1 MGGASSE
8 IHPGTKNVLFEC
20 AWFDPRGVRRTARR
34 NGMHTESSHRFER
47 GVDPGDVARVLDRA
61 VALTVQLAGGKAT
74 KGHVHVMGAPLERKT
89 ISLRAHRITE
99 LLGIEI
105 PFADAV
111 AILGRLGC
119 VVSKNDGS
127 SATVVPPS
135 HRPDLGREV
144 DLVEE
149 VVRVYGMDKVPAA
162 LPAIRASRDV
172 GGREELARR
181 AREVAASLGLSEAIT
196 YGFTSTKVLDALGAP
211 KPSVVLQN
219 PLADHQAVM
228 RTTLL
233 PGLLEAVSH
242 ARRHGAFE
250 IREFT
255 VGPVFLE
262 GKDLKGLP
270 SERLRIAF
278 VLAGE
283 RPAWL
288 SRPDSFSAW
297 DAKGY
302 AEELT
307 RRLSGRVPTILPMK
321 REEAPAHLHPR
332 GAALVEVDGAR
343 IGSFGPIHPDVVD
356 TLALDGDVLVG
367 ELDIEAF
374 LSGPKLP
381 KYTAIPR
388 FPASTRDIA
397 LVVKD
402 GVPAGD
408 VERAVREAAG
418 TLAADVRIFDRF
430 VGGQV
435 PAGCASLAFH
445 VVYRAADKTLT
456 DAEVDAAHANVVKV
470 VGDRFGATLRQ

>member
-1 MGGASSE
+1 
-8 IHPGTKNVLFEC
+8 
-20 AWFDPRGVRRTARR
+20 
-34 NGMHTESSHRFER
+34 
-47 GVDPGDVARVLDRA
+47 
-61 VALTVQLAGGKAT
+61 
-74 KGHVHVMGAPLERKT
+74 
-89 ISLRAHRITE
+89 
-99 LLGIEI
+99 
-105 PFADAV
+105 
-111 AILGRLGC
+111 
-119 VVSKNDGS
+119 
-127 SATVVPPS
+127 VPPS